1 MTQVKIREKKIWVDE
16 IPIPLMGGEVHY
28 WRLAPESWRIVL
40 TRVKELGVN
49 VDVVYNVATY
59 ICWEF
64 HEAAPGYFDFEGK
77 TDPRRNLKGFL
88 DLLTEMGFW
97 IIIRPGPYIY
107 SEWSNAGVP
116 EYAARYHRLDPEY
129 LSLARKYLDAV
140 IPVIQPYFA
149 TQGGRIIL
157 CQADNEL
164 DCWPHMYTEALGLG
178 KQPGL
183 FHTFL
188 EERYGTVEGL
198 NQAWGTA
205 YLDFGQA
212 RAVLSLPP
220 EQEALRKRYLDFYR
234 FKHWY
239 VLKASRWLVDTFQE
253 LGVDI
258 PILMNTIPVHS
269 NEPWAEMEQVADLVG
284 TDLYPSNTFR
294 KSPDE
299 HRQFL
304 EAVRYL
310 RSYSCLPYI
319 SEFEAGIWHGAHRE
333 AEMGALE
340 PNHYRMAVISALLGG
355 AAGWNWYMLV
365 ERDNWYMSPINS
377 CGRVRV
383 DLFSVFEKMAA
394 LFNQI
399 DPTGLEKLTEVA
411 VTIDPLYQAANPPD
425 SDLLRSFYLADIDY
439 EFYDVKT
446 GKIPKPYLFY
456 GGGSWL
462 DCGSQMRLADY
473 VENGGHLIC
482 LGAYPYLDEEM
493 RPLGKTA
500 LGTTALSTTGLNML
514 GIPEPMGII
523 GDMGDIA
530 LTLKAGSYALQ
541 IKSRWITHFQSVQG
555 DPIFVERGSVDEMA
569 VEEMQFLCRLPIGE
583 SYTIGFTRPQGKGK
597 LTYLGLQP
605 SPELLSGI
613 CQTLGISIP
622 CRAATSG
629 IATGLLRSLDK
640 FFLCV
645 VNLGWEEKTIEIRLD
660 PLILGDAPYQARDL
674 LSGQKVDYLPM
685 PPRIYLHLP
694 GKDATVVMVM
704 STSVTSTELTKE

>member
-1 MTQVKIREKKIWVDE
+1 MTQVQIREKKVWVDE
-16 IPIPLMGGEVHY
+16 TPIPLIGGEVHF
-28 WRLAPESWRIVL
+28 WRLAPENWRIVL
-40 TRVKELGVN
+40 TRVKELGIN
-49 VDVVYNVATY
+49 VLATY
-59 ICWEF
+59 ICWDF
-64 HEAAPGYFDFEGK
+64 HEAAPGHFDFEGK

-107 SEWSNAGVP
+107 SEWSNAGIP

-129 LSLARKYLDAV
+129 LRLARKYLDTV

-149 TQGGRIIL
+149 TQGGKVIL

-188 EERYGTVEGL
+188 EERSGTVEEL

-205 YLDFGQA
+205 YSDFCQA

-220 EQEALRKRYLDFYR
+220 EREVLRTRYLDYYR

-239 VLKASRWLVDTFQE
+239 VLKATLWLVDTFRE

-269 NEPWAEMEQVADLVG
+269 NEPWAEMEKVADLVG

-319 SEFEAGIWHGAHRE
+319 SEFEAGIWHGGHRE
-333 AEMGALE
+333 TEMGALE

-365 ERDNWYMSPINS
+365 DRDNWYMSPIHS
-377 CGRVRV
+377 GGRVRV
-383 DLFSVFEKMAA
+383 DLFSVFETMAI
-394 LFNQI
+394 LFKQI
-399 DPTGLEKLTEVA
+399 DPPRLEKLTEVA

-425 SDLLRSFYLADIDY
+425 SDLLKSFYQADIDY
-439 EFYDVKT
+439 EFYNVKT

-456 GGGSWL
+456 GGGSWI
-462 DCGSQMRLADY
+462 DNDSQARLKSY
-473 VENGGHLIC
+473 IENGGHLIC
-482 LGAYPYLDEEM
+482 LGAYPYLDDEM
-493 RPLGKTA
+493 RSLD
-500 LGTTALSTTGLNML
+500 SMGLNML
-514 GIPEPMGII
+514 GIPEPAGII
-523 GDMGDIA
+523 GDMGELA
-530 LTLKAGSYALQ
+530 LTLQADTSPFQ
-541 IKSRWITHFQSVQG
+541 VKSRWIAYFQSVPG
-555 DPIFVERGSVDEMA
+555 EPICVTRGSVDEKA
-569 VEEMQFLCRLPIGE
+569 VEEMQFLCRLPVGE
-583 SYTIGFTRPQGKGK
+583 SYTIGFTRLQGKGK

-605 SPELLSGI
+605 SRELLSGI
-613 CQTLGISIP
+613 CQMLGISIP
-622 CRAATSG
+622 SWAATSD
-629 IATGLLRSLDK
+629 IATSLFRSLDK

-645 VNLGWEEKTIEIRLD
+645 VNLGREEKSIEVRLD
-660 PLILGDAPYQARDL
+660 PQILGDAPYQARDL
-674 LSGQKVDYLPM
+674 VSCDASVVYLAKPA
-685 PPRIYLHLP
+685 RIFLRLP
-694 GKDATVVMVM
+694 GKDATVI
-704 STSVTSTELTKE
+704 ELTKG